1 MRPRLVNRS
10 GYNPGMRFVPIFIFA
25 LAVAA
30 LAQDK
35 PIETPKLKPA
45 GEPGELDKLR
55 ASVVQIEVV
64 SQGEYYTRPWQR
76 PRPRRSGGSGFYIGK
91 RRLLTNAHVVSDSK
105 NLLLKRADKTK
116 RYKAKV
122 LFTAHDCDLAMLT
135 VDDPEFFEGM
145 TPLVIGVRPDLRTT
159 VATVGYPMGG
169 NRLSITEG
177 VVSRIELQ
185 TYVHSGADQH
195 LAIQIDAAIN
205 PGNSGG
211 PVMQNGE
218 VVGVAFQGQFF
229 SQNIGYMIPPSVIQH
244 FLADTADGRYDGY
257 PELGLYTEKLEN
269 ETLRRYL
276 GVPEGE
282 SGVVVLKATPYASA
296 VGKVSRNDV
305 LLKIDGHVIQNDGTI
320 KIGKEYLDFSFIVEG
335 KQVGDSVNLTLRRKG
350 KLVEVPIKLKAWE
363 ARMSPS
369 FLYDLRPEYVV
380 TGGYLFVP
388 LTTNYLRSSR
398 GNEELTFYMQQYYR
412 TIAKEGKTRE
422 QLVILSRILPHATTR
437 YQTYRDAIVAEV
449 NGKVPN
455 DFADFVRLLEQPGE
469 GAAADRVLIEFEG
482 VNVAPLVLSRAKL
495 KRTHKEICER
505 YGILKD
511 RYLKGDG

>member
-1 MRPRLVNRS
+1 
-10 GYNPGMRFVPIFIFA
+10 MRFVPILTLA
-25 LAVAA
+25 LASVAF
-30 LAQDK
+30 AQDK
-35 PIETPKLKPA
+35 PVEVPKLKPA
-45 GEPGELDKLR
+45 APEKSAAQTELDKLR

-91 RRLLTNAHVVSDSK
+91 RRLLTNAHVVSDAK
-105 NLLLKRADKTK
+105 NLMLKRADKTK
-116 RYKAKV
+116 RYQARV
-122 LFTAHDCDLAMLT
+122 LFAAHDCDLAMLT

-145 TPLVIGVRPDLRTT
+145 TPMVIGARPDLKTT
-159 VATVGYPMGG
+159 VSTVGYPMGG

-185 TYVHSGADQH
+185 TYAHSGADQH

-218 VVGVAFQGQFF
+218 VVGVAFQGQFL
-229 SQNIGYMIPPSVIQH
+229 SQNIGYMIPPSVMRH
-244 FLADTADGRYDGY
+244 FLTDTADGKYDGY
-257 PELGLYTEKLEN
+257 PELGIYTEKLEN
-269 ETLRRYL
+269 EALRRYL

-282 SGVVVLKATPYASA
+282 TGIVVLKAMPYASA
-296 VGKVSRNDV
+296 VGHVKRNDV
-305 LLKIDGHVIQNDGTI
+305 LVKIDGNVIQNDGTV
-320 KIGKEYLDFSFIVEG
+320 KIGKEFLDFSFIVEG
-335 KQVGDSVNLTLRRKG
+335 KQVGDTVNLTLRRDG
-350 KLVEVPIKLKAWE
+350 KLVEEAVKLKAWA
-363 ARMSPS
+363 ARMSPGYI
-369 FLYDLRPEYVV
+369 YDQRPQYVV

-412 TIAKEGKTRE
+412 TVAKEGKTRE
-422 QLVILSRILPHATTR
+422 QLVILSRVLPHASTR
-437 YQTYRDAIVAEV
+437 YQSYRDAIVARV

-455 DFADFVRLLEQPGE
+455 DFRDFVRLLETPGA
-469 GAAADRVLIEFEG
+469 GADADRVLIDFEG

-495 KRTHKEICER
+495 KRVHEEINKR

-511 RYLKGDG
+511 RFVEGDE